1 MKYDNFLKTMVLLL
15 FVIFIVIFI
24 SEESG
29 YYEYRNSERKE
40 FTEEKIREFEKD
52 VAAGKNV
59 NINDYLKVES
69 KDYSNKLTKIGDDIS
84 DFVFNTINTLL
95 KESFKLLEKIIN

>member
-1 MKYDNFLKTMVLLL
+1 MKNDNFLKTIVLIL
-15 FVIFIVIFI
+15 FIIFIVIFI

-29 YYEYRNSERKE
+29 YYEYKNSERKE
-40 FTEEKIREFEKD
+40 LTEEKIKEFEKD
-52 VAAGKNV
+52 VMEGKNV

-84 DFVFNTINTLL
+84 SFVFNTINTLL
-95 KESFKLLEKIIN
+95 KESFKLLEKMIN